1 MFLFYK
7 RVNVLFLP
15 CKKVGP
21 LIEHKNEER
30 GTFLSEISEQPT
42 KLKISKNRA
51 KDLEKNSQKR
61 KSSAK
66 VKWKQALKSGEV

>member
-21 LIEHKNEER
+21 LIVNKNIKIRNEER
-30 GTFLSEISEQPT
+30 SY
-42 KLKISKNRA
+42 LKYR
-51 KDLEKNSQKR
+51 NSQ
-61 KSSAK
+61 
-66 VKWKQALKSGEV
+66 QNLKSVKAELKT

>member
-1 MFLFYK
+1 MFLFYT

-21 LIEHKNEER
+21 LKVNKNIKTRNEER
-30 GTFLSEISEQPT
+30 SFLTYRNSQQNFKSV
-42 KLKISKNRA
+42 KKKRA

-66 VKWKQALKSGEV
+66 VK